1 MDASCALPLFLRK
14 GAGRGVRPA
23 QCSEKLSVI
32 SSSTIGAA
40 SARGHL
46 RHATCDL
53 LRRTPDLSASG
64 PAARWQRVAAL
75 ALVGSATAGAVLA
88 PHETCAVLLGFISI
102 VFLCLVVL
110 RALGLVR
117 LLGHARRAAAPP
129 PPAIGHEL
137 PVYSILVPLYR
148 EAEVVPDLLKALA
161 ALDYP
166 ADRLDILL
174 IAEEEDV
181 ATQAAIAAARLAPNT
196 RMVVVPP
203 GRPRTK
209 PRALNF
215 ALGFARGAY
224 VVVFDAEDVPEPGQ
238 LRRALALLRSDPDRL
253 GCVQAKLAIYNTR
266 TSWLTAQFAL

>member
-1 MDASCALPLFLRK
+1 MCSTRPRVWQAQAGRKSGWRPAQDASGRRARSGQRSGSGVQRGEQPELPAGRHAPVSFTDASCALPLFLRK

-32 SSSTIGAA
+32 SSATIGAA

-64 PAARWQRVAAL
+64 PAARWQRVPAL

-137 PVYSILVPLYR
+137 PVYLDPR
-148 EAEVVPDLLKALA
+148 PALS
-161 ALDYP
+161 
-166 ADRLDILL
+166 RGG
-174 IAEEEDV
+174 
-181 ATQAAIAAARLAPNT
+181 
-196 RMVVVPP
+196 
-203 GRPRTK
+203 GR
-209 PRALNF
+209 A
-215 ALGFARGAY
+215 
-224 VVVFDAEDVPEPGQ
+224 
-238 LRRALALLRSDPDRL
+238 
-253 GCVQAKLAIYNTR
+253 
-266 TSWLTAQFAL
+266 

>member
-14 GAGRGVRPA
+14 GASRGVPPA

-32 SSSTIGAA
+32 SSATIGAA
-40 SARGHL
+40 SACGHL

-75 ALVGSATAGAVLA
+75 ALVGSAAAGAVLA

-129 PPAIGHEL
+129 PPAIGHDL
-137 PVYSILVPLYR
+137 PIYSILVPLYR

-161 ALDYP
+161 AIDYP

-181 ATQAAIAAARLAPNT
+181 ATQAVIAAARLAPNT

-209 PRALNF
+209 PRAL
-215 ALGFARGAY
+215 G
-224 VVVFDAEDVPEPGQ
+224 
-238 LRRALALLRSDPDRL
+238 
-253 GCVQAKLAIYNTR
+253 K
-266 TSWLTAQFAL
+266 